1 MTTAT
6 SEWLP
11 CPIDTSDLDL
21 AGDKLRGQW
30 DRLHSGNLEPFPADE
45 TVQDAWRQYH
55 LGNFARASEI
65 GLAAGGAAVVPAA
78 FATTIYAQYIE
89 QDDKR
94 KIELFKQA
102 MAICKDAEAAGLST
116 PNLHYMYAV
125 SMGRYSQFISMIE
138 ALAQGFGGRI
148 KGQVEKCLELAPNH
162 AEAHATFAGWH
173 AGISD
178 QAGALMARMLYGATQ
193 DGAHE
198 HYDEAVKLAPEH
210 VVPWIE
216 YARGLEVM
224 YGDSER
230 AAMIEKLEHAMQLT
244 AGDAMQR
251 MDQEA
256 ARKQLAALKG

>member
-1 MTTAT
+1 MTT

-11 CPIDTSDLDL
+11 CPVDMSDLDL
-21 AGDKLRGQW
+21 SGDKLREHW
-30 DRLHSGNLEPFPADE
+30 DRLHRGNLEPFPADE
-45 TVQDAWRQYH
+45 KLQDAWRQYH
-55 LGNFARASEI
+55 LGNFGRAADL
-65 GLAAGGAAVVPAA
+65 GLALGGPGAVPAA

-94 KIELFKQA
+94 KIDLFKQA
-102 MAICKDAEAAGLST
+102 MAICKEAEAGGLST
-116 PNLHYMYAV
+116 PNLHYMHAV

-148 KGQVEKCLELAPNH
+148 KEQVQKCLELEPKH

-178 QAGALMARMLYGATQ
+178 QAGALMGKMLYGATQ

-198 HYDEAVKLAPEH
+198 HYDEAVRLAPDT
-210 VVPWIE
+210 VVPHIE
-216 YARGLEVM
+216 YARGLEIM
-224 YGDSER
+224 YGDTER
-230 AAMIEKLEHAMQLT
+230 ASMIEKLEKAMQLS
-244 AGDAMQR
+244 AADAMQR

-256 ARKQLAALKG
+256 ARKQLAAIKR

>member
-1 MTTAT
+1 MTTND
-6 SEWLP
+6 WLP
-11 CPIDTSDLDL
+11 CPVDMSDLDL
-21 AGDKLRGQW
+21 SGNKLRENW
-30 DRLHSGNLEPFPADE
+30 DRLHRGNLEPFPADE
-45 TVQDAWRQYH
+45 RLQDAWRQYH
-55 LGNFARASEI
+55 LGNFARAADI
-65 GLAAGGAAVVPAA
+65 GRELGGEGAVPAA

-89 QDDKR
+89 QNDKR

-102 MAICKDAEAAGLST
+102 MAICKEAEAGGLST

-148 KGQVEKCLELAPNH
+148 KDQVEKCLAMEPKH

-178 QAGALMARMLYGATQ
+178 QAGALMGKMLYGATQ

-198 HYDEAVKLAPEH
+198 HYDEAVRLAPET
-210 VVPWIE
+210 VVPYIE

-224 YGDSER
+224 YGDGER
-230 AAMIEKLEHAMQLT
+230 ASMIEKLEKAMQLT
-244 AGDAMQR
+244 AADAMQR

-256 ARKQLAALKG
+256 ARKQLAVLKG

>member
-1 MTTAT
+1 MTTND
-6 SEWLP
+6 WLP
-11 CPIDTSDLDL
+11 CPIDMSDLDL
-21 AGDKLRGQW
+21 AGDKLREQW
-30 DRLHSGNLEPFPADE
+30 DRLHRGNLEPFPENE

-55 LGNFARASEI
+55 LGNFARAAAI
-65 GLAAGGAAVVPAA
+65 GSGLGGPGAVPAA

-102 MAICKDAEAAGLST
+102 MAVCKEAEAGGLST
-116 PNLHYMYAV
+116 PNLHYMHAV
-125 SMGRYSQFISMIE
+125 AMGRYSQFISMIE

-148 KGQVEKCLELAPNH
+148 KEQVEKCLELEPKH

-178 QAGALMARMLYGATQ
+178 QAGSLMARMLYGATQ

-198 HYDEAVKLAPEH
+198 HYDEAVRLAPEH

-224 YGDSER
+224 YGSEER
-230 AAMIEKLEHAMQLT
+230 ASMIEKLEKAMQLT

-251 MDQEA
+251 MDQA
-256 ARKQLAALKG
+256 AAGKKLAALKG